1 MKHSPIDATINQAR
15 RTSMETADRV
25 RNTTRQFEKS
35 NTPNSVVQQNGVGI
49 HGQEMTLDSDSA
61 KNIQTG
67 SAGTS
72 NMKLPGTSVRQMQ
85 QRSRSMTSE
94 SREPMATAVSNRV
107 PDISDN
113 GEPEIK
119 NQAMKRSHS
128 VTGLS
133 SNKENTRLVL
143 KCKPVVTVGNGQQ
156 STSAN
161 EPGHKTAYHWG
172 LQPGLTQTGLYNHR
186 RWLEA

>member
-15 RTSMETADRV
+15 RNSMETADRV
-25 RNTTRQFEKS
+25 RNTPRPCEQS
-35 NTPNSVVQQNGVGI
+35 HTPNSVVQQNSVGI
-49 HGQEMTLDSDSA
+49 HGQEVTPDSDSA

-94 SREPMATAVSNRV
+94 SREPISTAVSNRV
-107 PDISDN
+107 PDINSN
-113 GEPEIK
+113 EEPDIK
-119 NQAMKRSHS
+119 NQALKRSHS

-133 SNKENTRLVL
+133 SNKENNR
-143 KCKPVVTVGNGQQ
+143 
-156 STSAN
+156 
-161 EPGHKTAYHWG
+161 YD
-172 LQPGLTQTGLYNHR
+172 
-186 RWLEA
+186 